1 MVNKTVVGR
10 PQQDAPARRLRL
22 SIAFFS
28 TWPRSATCDGLSYDR
43 REVAGYTGKMRIRKR
58 LLLFVFRQP
67 TDPMTALII
76 VLLLIFVP
84 VILVGLYAVSQYNKL
99 VKLDQ
104 RYQSLYSDIDVQLQR
119 RHDLVPQLVNTA
131 KGAMKHE
138 EKIFQALADAR
149 KQAEQARQSAKA
161 NPGDPEAMQ
170 NLAAAEQ
177 VLDKQISGF
186 MIQVEDNPELKAN
199 ENMLKLQEQL
209 QTTENKVSFAR
220 QAYNDG
226 VRAYNTARESFPTV
240 ILLTCSATERPSTL
254 RSTQQRCATRPKFRS
269 TNPLRSPR
277 FAADRALPLLP

>member
-1 MVNKTVVGR
+1 MSTILILIVVL
-10 PQQDAPARRLRL
+10 A
-22 SIAFFS
+22 I
-28 TWPRSATCDGLSYDR
+28 
-43 REVAGYTGKMRIRKR
+43 I
-58 LLLFVFRQP
+58 
-67 TDPMTALII
+67 LI
-76 VLLLIFVP
+76 P
-84 VILVGLYAVSQYNKL
+84 VVLVGLYAVSQYNKL

-119 RHDLVPQLVNTA
+119 RHDLIPQLVSTA
-131 KGAMKHE
+131 KGALKHE

-149 KQAEQARQSAKA
+149 NQAEKARKEAKS
-161 NPGDPEAMQ
+161 NPGDPEAMK

-177 VLDKQISGF
+177 MLDKQIGGF

-240 ILLTCSATERPSTL
+240 IIANMFGYGEAEYFEVDTAEVREAPEVS
-254 RSTQQRCATRPKFRS
+254 F
-269 TNPLRSPR
+269 
-277 FAADRALPLLP
+277 D

>member
-1 MVNKTVVGR
+1 MSTILILIVVL
-10 PQQDAPARRLRL
+10 A
-22 SIAFFS
+22 I
-28 TWPRSATCDGLSYDR
+28 
-43 REVAGYTGKMRIRKR
+43 I
-58 LLLFVFRQP
+58 
-67 TDPMTALII
+67 LI
-76 VLLLIFVP
+76 P
-84 VILVGLYAVSQYNKL
+84 VVLVGLYAVSQYNKL

-119 RHDLVPQLVNTA
+119 RHDLIPQLVSTA
-131 KGAMKHE
+131 KGALKHE

-149 KQAEQARQSAKA
+149 KQAESARKDAKA
-161 NPGDPEAMQ
+161 NPGDPEAMK

-177 VLDKQISGF
+177 MLDKQIGGF

-240 ILLTCSATERPSTL
+240 IIANMFGYGEAEYFEVDTAEVREAPEVS
-254 RSTQQRCATRPKFRS
+254 F
-269 TNPLRSPR
+269 
-277 FAADRALPLLP
+277 D

>member
-1 MVNKTVVGR
+1 MLT
-10 PQQDAPARRLRL
+10 
-22 SIAFFS
+22 I
-28 TWPRSATCDGLSYDR
+28 
-43 REVAGYTGKMRIRKR
+43 
-58 LLLFVFRQP
+58 
-67 TDPMTALII
+67 II
-76 VLLLIFVP
+76 VLAVLLIP
-84 VILVGLYAVSQYNKL
+84 VVLVGLYAVSQYNKL

-119 RHDLVPQLVNTA
+119 RHDLIPQLVNTA

-149 KQAEQARQSAKA
+149 KQAERARKDAKA
-161 NPGDPEAMQ
+161 SPGDPEAMK

-177 VLDKQISGF
+177 MLDKQISGF
-186 MIQVEDNPELKAN
+186 MIQVEDNPELQAN

-240 ILLTCSATERPSTL
+240 IIANMFNYGEAEYFEVDTAEVRDAPEVS
-254 RSTQQRCATRPKFRS
+254 F
-269 TNPLRSPR
+269 
-277 FAADRALPLLP
+277 D

>member
-1 MVNKTVVGR
+1 
-10 PQQDAPARRLRL
+10 
-22 SIAFFS
+22 
-28 TWPRSATCDGLSYDR
+28 
-43 REVAGYTGKMRIRKR
+43 MRIRKR

-240 ILLTCSATERPSTL
+240 IHC
-254 RSTQQRCATRPKFRS
+254 
-269 TNPLRSPR
+269 
-277 FAADRALPLLP
+277 